1 MKWMFLVISIA
12 GQAAYADTPN
22 QKQTV
27 VVAPAKA
34 KAPAEPNKLPE
45 APATPKLTEASTNYF
60 NNSQVAPKQEVSWIG
75 KLQDPVGIFTGLL
88 ALVAAYQAYIT
99 RTSLRD
105 SKLAAEAANRS
116 AQLAVS
122 IQVPRLVLFKL
133 SIEEVGVGN
142 LAAKLQSPKARV
154 VLKNYGKT
162 PAFLESQALGIYLGL
177 SLPQEPNY
185 SPFAYD
191 LEPENIVEP
200 DAQYTLNGIRPF
212 HQPEQ
217 ISAIIEQR
225 TFLWVYG
232 YVQYKDFL
240 GSRHITRFCKQ
251 LLFSTLKNDH
261 YQFSEGAVPTAYL
274 ESA

>member
-1 MKWMFLVISIA
+1 MKCMLLVISLA
-12 GQAAYADTPN
+12 GQAAYVDTPN
-22 QKQTV
+22 PKQTV
-27 VVAPAKA
+27 VAAPANV
-34 KAPAEPNKLPE
+34 KAPAEPNTPTE
-45 APATPKLTEASTNYF
+45 APKKEASW
-60 NNSQVAPKQEVSWIG
+60 VEKW
-75 KLQDPVGIFTGLL
+75 QDPVSIFTGLL
-88 ALVAAYQAYIT
+88 VLVTACQAYIT
-99 RTSLRD
+99 RASLRD

-133 SIEEVGVGN
+133 SIEEVGLGN
-142 LAAKLQSPKARV
+142 FAAKLQSPKARV

-162 PAFLESQALGIYLGL
+162 PAFLESQALGIYVGL
-177 SLPQEPNY
+177 SLPEKPNY

-200 DAQYTLNGIRPF
+200 NAQYTLEGIRPY

-217 ISAIIEQR
+217 ISAIIEQQ

-240 GSRHITRFCKQ
+240 GARHITRFCKQ
-251 LLFSTLKNDH
+251 MLLSTVKDNH
-261 YQFSEGAVPTAYL
+261 YQFSESDVELAYL
-274 ESA
+274 ASG